1 MTVSCRLP
9 PVFLLPTSVSLIK
22 QKEPSM
28 DTTGILPALAPL
40 LTASVGVERA
50 LELIWNYLEWA
61 LLNFLGWQPEQL
73 KTPHYLQFKSG
84 TSMLLGIILG
94 ILVANFGGMQ
104 LFAFLAPTV
113 PGLLDGVPAT
123 WDLLITG
130 FLIGAGSKPAH
141 DILGII
147 TQLKNFLGT
156 SAIRQ
161 REAAAASLAEGVLK
175 LAQSEAQ
182 ATVDVPG
189 VGPSRLPLGAASRGT
204 ITGDDEVEDE
214 VAATERYIAILR
226 NQTAL

>member
-1 MTVSCRLP
+1 
-9 PVFLLPTSVSLIK
+9 
-22 QKEPSM
+22 M

-50 LELIWNYLEWA
+50 IEIIWNYIEWA
-61 LLNFLGWQPEQL
+61 LLSFLQWQPEQL
-73 KTPHYLQFKSG
+73 KTPHYQQFKSG
-84 TSMLLGIILG
+84 TSMVLGMILG
-94 ILVANFGGMQ
+94 ILVANFTGMR
-104 LFAFLAPTV
+104 LFAYLSPVV

-141 DILGII
+141 DILGVI
-147 TQLKNFLGT
+147 TQLKHFLNT

-161 REAAAASLAEGVLK
+161 RETAAAALAEGVLK

-189 VGPSRLPLGAASRGT
+189 VGPARLPMGAASRSFSP
-204 ITGDDEVEDE
+204 EDE
-214 VAATERYIAILR
+214 EEPEEASSATERYIELLHSR
-226 NQTAL
+226 TAV